1 MLVESQ
7 RPAEPG
13 LSYLIT
19 KRIMDVVLAAIS
31 LVVLSPLILIIALV
45 IKLESPGPAFFLHQ
59 RTGQNRRRSN
69 LSHKG
74 GERRSEDRF
83 GRQFELLK
91 FRTMFTD
98 SKERFPKLY
107 EYNYT
112 AEEFRSLIVGK
123 PFPGGES
130 GKLDPRVTKIGG
142 WLRRSSL
149 DELPNLWN
157 VLAGDMSMVGPRP
170 DIWQHIRYYP
180 EDHLVKLQSRPGLTC
195 IAQIM
200 GRGNLTFIET
210 NEHDLAYLSERS
222 FLTDLRIL
230 VKTAKSVLLREGAF

>member
-13 LSYLIT
+13 LSYRMT
-19 KRIMDVVLAAIS
+19 KRAMDVVLAAIS
-31 LVVLSPLILIIALV
+31 LVVLSPVILIIAV
-45 IKLESPGPAFFLHQ
+45 AIKLDSPGPVFFLHE
-59 RTGQNRRRSN
+59 RVGQNRRWSN
-69 LSHKG
+69 LPHKG
-74 GERRSEDRF
+74 GDPRRDDRF
-83 GRQFELLK
+83 GRQFKLIK

-98 SKERFPKLY
+98 SKELYPELY
-107 EYNYT
+107 EYHYT

-123 PFPGGES
+123 PFLGGES
-130 GKLDPRVTKIGG
+130 DILDPRVTKIGH

-157 VLAGDMSMVGPRP
+157 VLKGDMSMVGPRP

-180 EDHLVKLQSRPGLTC
+180 EEHLVKFRSRPGITC

-200 GRGNLTFIET
+200 GRGNLTFLET
-210 NEHDLAYLSERS
+210 NEYDLDYLSEQS
-222 FLTDLRIL
+222 FLTDLRIML
-230 VKTAKSVLLREGAF
+230 KTAKSVLLREGAF